1 MEQSLI
7 KRIKTEQNF
16 AVQAYTNFKE
26 IKFGIEPCCY
36 VDFESAALN
45 KYLCD
50 WQNSASNKIIIDSG
64 ISGIFIEPL
73 IKVNEAAS
81 MSCPETPSNVC
92 TIIDLEALLCKTGT
106 YIHTQYVP
114 LTVWVIIHNLGRFPS
129 VTVVD
134 TLNQVVVG
142 NIVYNNA
149 NMLTITFNSAFAGY
163 AYLN

>member
-16 AVQAYTNFKE
+16 AIQAYTNFRE

-36 VDFESAALN
+36 VDFESATLD
-45 KYLCD
+45 KYLSD

-64 ISGIFIEPL
+64 ISGIFI
-73 IKVNEAAS
+73 
-81 MSCPETPSNVC
+81 
-92 TIIDLEALLCKTGT
+92 EALLCKTGT

-114 LTVWVIIHNLGRFPS
+114 LTVWVITHNLGSFPS

-142 NIVYNNA
+142 DIVYNNA